1 MGVTSCEAHG
11 TRASITGLDWIG
23 IPVYQAVRP
32 NSRTVPSSLSKGL
45 TRAQAQ
51 VSALMESLDVFHAEE
66 IRLPVVRDTVRQSRY
81 LGSRRAISICD
92 CLRATLGKT

>member
-1 MGVTSCEAHG
+1 MTSWEAHG
-11 TRASITGLDWIG
+11 TRTSITGLDWIG

-32 NSRTVPSSLSKGL
+32 NSRNGPVSLGKGL

-51 VSALMESLDVFHAEE
+51 VSALMESLAGLHAEE
-66 IRLPVVRDTVRQSRY
+66 IRLPVVRDTVRQSRS